1 VTYTSIRWNYGV
13 ARISSI
19 LKITGLFCKRA
30 LQKRR
35 YSAKDVFVT
44 YNNVHWNPY
53 LHHES
58 HTRAYLCFCKRA
70 LQKRRYSAKDVLVTY
85 NSVHWNPYLNHE
97 THTRAYLC
105 RNHIRELDERIAA
118 NVPSN
123 TSFCDKY

>member
-58 HTRAYLCFCKRA
+58 HTRAYLC
-70 LQKRRYSAKDVLVTY
+70 
-85 NSVHWNPYLNHE
+85 
-97 THTRAYLC
+97 
-105 RNHIRELDERIAA
+105 RNHIWELDERIAA
-118 NVPSN
+118 KVALKLLQVIRLPLEIELPRHHTANMA
-123 TSFCDKY
+123 KIK